1 MVGSNMD
8 TQRMR
13 LSTDLLLAVL
23 AGMTYEAAARQ
34 HGLTRTAVERRVKSL
49 VQRLVR
55 EVGVE
60 GLNETRARFVRKL
73 REHSGAIEQ
82 ALARYV
88 PEVGYGQEGVPPI
101 LSDADIET
109 ALHRVSLHTDTPER
123 DVAMVWILLAT
134 GLRPLEV
141 ARIAVGDYLAAD
153 GSVRAQSE
161 VRESV
166 AANHRA
172 RPLFFSSPAARAA
185 IDAYLA
191 TRARPRSD
199 ADADADADQGNK
211 PSPYR
216 GLDPASALFHA
227 QGEEAF
233 LVESIP
239 TPSGTRY
246 LCQEIHYA
254 YRKIFRRIGFPGLS
268 ALNVR
273 YTVMDRLA
281 RRGADESQIG
291 ELLGVRELRP
301 VKRARPSL
309 DQLMDGL
316 V

>member
-1 MVGSNMD
+1 MMGPNMD
-8 TQRMR
+8 AQRMR
-13 LSTDLLLAVL
+13 LSTTLLLAVL
-23 AGMTYEAAARQ
+23 AGTTYETAARQ

-60 GLNETRARFVRKL
+60 GLNETQARFVRKL
-73 REHSGAIEQ
+73 REHRPAIEQ

-88 PEVGYGQEGVPPI
+88 PEVHYAHEGIPPI
-101 LSDADIET
+101 LTDADIET
-109 ALHRVSLHTDTPER
+109 ALRRVRLHTETPER
-123 DVAMVWILLAT
+123 DVAMLWILLST

-141 ARIAVGDYLAAD
+141 ARIAVGDYLAPD

-161 VRESV
+161 VRDSV

-191 TRARPRSD
+191 TRARSRTDVRS
-199 ADADADADQGNK
+199 AIG
-211 PSPYR
+211 STSCPYR
-216 GLDPASALFHA
+216 GLDPAAALFYA
-227 QGEEAF
+227 QDGEAF

-239 TPSGTRY
+239 TASGTRY

-301 VKRARPSL
+301 PKRARLSL